1 MKFLTNSSSK
11 LFSILF
17 AVLLCLSGCTATNN
31 QTISGID
38 DHPTA
43 AEEKLL
49 TAVLPLT
56 NRSVTPAPLEDI
68 RQLLI
73 NSFEK
78 QGLSILDSKTLE
90 SFIVKHR
97 LRYVGGIDETT
108 ARDLRFETGADAV
121 LITSLELY
129 SDIFP
134 PKIAL
139 NCRLVSTGDNPEILW
154 MDGVSLTGDDSVGI
168 LQLSLIDDPR
178 ELLEK
183 AVGRLSASLGG
194 YLAGK
199 FLSPG
204 SQRSLIKFWP
214 KAFYRSPIF
223 EPEWK
228 YTVAVVPFVNLSER
242 KFAGEII
249 ALDFVRQLVTR
260 DNFAVIEPGI
270 TRDAL
275 LRARVVMSDGISLVD
290 ARHLLKNLHADLIL
304 AGTIFDYQN
313 YSGPS
318 GQARVDF
325 SALVIERRSREVV
338 WTCRSHNEGD
348 FGVFLFDWGKI
359 NTAQKL
365 AFEMV
370 AAALETLEEQD

>member
-1 MKFLTNSSSK
+1 MKFSTNFSSK
-11 LFSILF
+11 PFSVLCT
-17 AVLLCLSGCTATNN
+17 VLLCLSGCTATNN

-43 AEEKLL
+43 VEEKLL

-56 NRSVTPAPLEDI
+56 NRSATPAPLEDI

-78 QGLSILDSKTLE
+78 QGLSILDNETLE
-90 SFIVKHR
+90 RFIVSHR
-97 LRYVGGIDETT
+97 VRYVGGTDETT
-108 ARDLRFETGADAV
+108 ARDLRIETGADAV
-121 LITSLELY
+121 LITAVEMY

-139 NCRLVSTGDNPEILW
+139 TSRLVSTGNNPQILW

-183 AVGRLSASLGG
+183 AVGQLSTSLGG

-199 FLSPG
+199 VLSTG
-204 SQRSLIKFWP
+204 SQRDLIKFWP
-214 KAFYRSPIF
+214 KVFYLSPTF

-228 YTVAVVPFVNLSER
+228 HTVAVVPFVNLSGR

-249 ALDFVRQLVTR
+249 ALNFIRQMMTR
-260 DNFAVIEPGI
+260 DNFTVIEPGI

-275 LRARVVMSDGISLVD
+275 LRARVVMSDGISLAD
-290 ARHLLKNLHADLIL
+290 AYDLLRNVHADLIL
-304 AGTIFDYQN
+304 AGTLFDYQD
-313 YSGPS
+313 YTGPL

-325 SALVIERRSREVV
+325 SALVIERQSRGVV
-338 WTCRSHNEGD
+338 WSCRSHDLGD

-359 NTAQKL
+359 NTAHKV
-365 AFEMV
+365 ASEMV
-370 AAALETLEEQD
+370 AAALETLVEQD